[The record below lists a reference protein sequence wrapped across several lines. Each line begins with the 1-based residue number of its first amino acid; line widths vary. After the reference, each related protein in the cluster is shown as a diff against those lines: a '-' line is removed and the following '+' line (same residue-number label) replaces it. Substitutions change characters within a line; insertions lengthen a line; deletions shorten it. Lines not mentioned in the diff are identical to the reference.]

1 MLDIA
6 RDAALLT
13 LGAACGFIAQ
23 RLRARA
29 RLDDDAARMKREREA
44 ERAGRTRAERDVRAL
59 RLELA
64 RVSADGE
71 ATTTS
76 SATSATDVRYAL
88 RALGTFRSAFRRR
101 LGAPRQPSLVPL
113 ARGRV
118 ALHAH
123 VPASALEGL
132 EEFSHCWLLFV
143 FHENTDFHASVT
155 REIGK
160 TGKTGA
166 ADGPRTTTRGKIR
179 VPRLNGEKRGCL
191 ATRTPHRPCPIGL
204 SLVEIVSVG
213 ERWLDVAGADVVNGS
228 PILDVKP
235 YVPYSDCNAEARAP
249 LWVSG
254 PVDDGGDGPLH
265 VDEVVMTDAGE
276 LAVRRA
282 WEAMKKRSL
291 YRDADEFVAFTLQ
304 ALGRDLRSYHQRL
317 KPTPTSA
324 PAAAS
329 VAGNGD
335 EDHAADDDIEWK
347 CALDGVVVS
356 YKHVGKRVFVVGAEK
371 DTADDPDAYYTTSV
385 K

>member
-1 MLDIA
+1 M
-6 RDAALLT
+6 
-13 LGAACGFIAQ
+13 
-23 RLRARA
+23 
-29 RLDDDAARMKREREA
+29 
-44 ERAGRTRAERDVRAL
+44 
-59 RLELA
+59 
-64 RVSADGE
+64 
-71 ATTTS
+71 
-76 SATSATDVRYAL
+76 
-88 RALGTFRSAFRRR
+88 
-101 LGAPRQPSLVPL
+101 
-113 ARGRV
+113 
-118 ALHAH
+118 
-123 VPASALEGL
+123 
-132 EEFSHCWLLFV
+132 
-143 FHENTDFHASVT
+143 
-155 REIGK
+155 
-160 TGKTGA
+160 
-166 ADGPRTTTRGKIR
+166 
-179 VPRLNGEKRGCL
+179 
-191 ATRTPHRPCPIGL
+191 
-204 SLVEIVSVG
+204 
-213 ERWLDVAGADVVNGS
+213 
-228 PILDVKP
+228 
-235 YVPYSDCNAEARAP
+235 
-249 LWVSG
+249 SG

-335 EDHAADDDIEWK
+335 EDHAAGDDIEWK